1 MNISLINIF
10 VRRQRRKTSISAR
23 LLGALFATVF
33 LQSGPSYAQDVW
45 ITPELPFLEFQSG
58 GEFHFIERDQDN
70 EARVTDAYAKTSR
83 ACPPFCIQ
91 PMVVAEGVK
100 TVGEVELLEFLQSY
114 VETGD
119 GFLIDARVE
128 SFFVNG
134 TIPGAVNL
142 PYNMFA
148 NSGSNPFLAQLMI
161 LLGGEL
167 QASGEW
173 SFENAA
179 HLLLF
184 CNGPWCGQ
192 SPRAI
197 NSLLALGYPADRL
210 YYYRGGMQSWAS
222 MGLSVAMPG

>member
-1 MNISLINIF
+1 MKTMLKNFSAGN
-10 VRRQRRKTSISAR
+10 QRNRMTTWFK
-23 LLGALFATVF
+23 LLGAIVTTAFFHAGLA
-33 LQSGPSYAQDVW
+33 SAQDVW
-45 ITPELPFLEFQSG
+45 ITPELPFVEFKSG

-70 EARVTDAYAKTSR
+70 EARIVDTYAKTSR

-91 PMVVAEGVK
+91 PMVVSEGVK
-100 TVGEVELLEFLQSY
+100 TVGEVELLDFIQNY
-114 VETGD
+114 VESGE

-128 SFFVNG
+128 SFYLSG

-142 PYNMFA
+142 PFNMFA
-148 NSGSNPFLAQLMI
+148 ASDSNPFLDQLLV

-167 QASGEW
+167 KASGEW

-197 NSLLALGYPADRL
+197 NSLLEHGYPADRL
-210 YYYRGGMQSWAS
+210 NYYRGGMQSWAS
-222 MGLSVAMPG
+222 MGLSVAVPG

>member
-1 MNISLINIF
+1 
-10 VRRQRRKTSISAR
+10 VQ
-23 LLGALFATVF
+23 
-33 LQSGPSYAQDVW
+33 AQDVW
-45 ITPELPFLEFQSG
+45 ITPDLPFFEFQSG

-70 EARVTDAYAKTSR
+70 EARIVDIYTKTSR

-91 PMVVAEGVK
+91 PMVIAEGVK
-100 TVGEVELLEFLQSY
+100 TVGEVELLKFIEDR
-114 VETGD
+114 VESGE

-142 PYNMFA
+142 PFNMFDA
-148 NSGSNPFLAQLMI
+148 SDSNPFLDQLLL

-167 QASGEW
+167 QATSEW
-173 SFENAA
+173 SFDNAA

-197 NSLLALGYPADRL
+197 NNLLELGYPADRL

-222 MGLSVAMPG
+222 MGLSVVLPG